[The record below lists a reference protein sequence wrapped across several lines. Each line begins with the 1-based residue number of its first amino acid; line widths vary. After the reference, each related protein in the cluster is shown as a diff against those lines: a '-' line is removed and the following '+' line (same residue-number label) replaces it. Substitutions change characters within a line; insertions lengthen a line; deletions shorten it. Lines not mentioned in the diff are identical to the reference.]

1 MEYFS
6 NPPGPCPS
14 ERLPKPKEIQQTDQK
29 KRKLGNDEK
38 GLFIMGVFELF
49 ISRSFFFSYYDKKRT
64 TINNQ

>member
-38 GLFIMGVFELF
+38 GLFIMGVFEIF
-49 ISRSFFFSYYDKKRT
+49 ISRSFFSYSDKKRT